1 MYEYLYEMQP
11 LNPHTLF
18 SIFEKGDEEIYEEHN
33 LTELLDNP
41 YVLMGM
47 VLRGIDNYHTMD
59 LMHLKH
65 FGDRYREVRFK
76 VRNQFYNKL
85 FNYLNRIDITKL
97 DSRYTITEEY
107 NSDDIFSGLNVL
119 LVYFEKREEYE
130 KCGIIKR
137 YQDLLNLEV
146 DIVA

>member
-1 MYEYLYEMQP
+1 MYEYLYKMQP

-33 LTELLDNP
+33 MTELLDNP

-47 VLRGIDNYHTMD
+47 VLRGVDNYHTMD

-65 FGDRYREVRFK
+65 FGEQYKEVRFK

-85 FNYLNRIDITKL
+85 FKYLDRIDITRL
-97 DSRYTITEEY
+97 DSRYTITEEF

-130 KCGIIKR
+130 KCATIKR
-137 YQDLLNLEV
+137 YQDLLKKRLK
-146 DIVA
+146 

>member
-1 MYEYLYEMQP
+1 MQP

-33 LTELLDNP
+33 MTELLDNP

-47 VLRGIDNYHTMD
+47 VLRGVDNYHTMD

-65 FGDRYREVRFK
+65 FGEQYKEVRFK

-85 FNYLNRIDITKL
+85 FKYLDRIDITRL
-97 DSRYTITEEY
+97 DSRYTITKEF

-130 KCGIIKR
+130 KCATIKR
-137 YQDLLNLEV
+137 YQDLLKKRLK
-146 DIVA
+146 

>member
-1 MYEYLYEMQP
+1 MQP
-11 LNPHTLF
+11 LDPHTLF

-33 LTELLDNP
+33 MTELLDNP

-47 VLRGIDNYHTMD
+47 VLRGVDNYHTMD

-65 FGDRYREVRFK
+65 FGEQYKEVRFK

-85 FNYLNRIDITKL
+85 FKYLDRIDITKL
-97 DSRYTITEEY
+97 DSRYTITEEF

-130 KCGIIKR
+130 KCATIKR
-137 YQDLLNLEV
+137 YQDLLTKGLK
-146 DIVA
+146 

>member
-1 MYEYLYEMQP
+1 MYEYLYKMQP

-33 LTELLDNP
+33 MTELLDNP

-47 VLRGIDNYHTMD
+47 VLRGVDNYHTMD

-65 FGDRYREVRFK
+65 FGEQYKEVRFK

-85 FNYLNRIDITKL
+85 FKYLDRIDIMRL
-97 DSRYTITEEY
+97 DSRYTITEEF
-107 NSDDIFSGLNVL
+107 NRDDIFSGLNVL

-130 KCGIIKR
+130 KCATIKR
-137 YQDLLNLEV
+137 YQDLLKKRLK
-146 DIVA
+146 